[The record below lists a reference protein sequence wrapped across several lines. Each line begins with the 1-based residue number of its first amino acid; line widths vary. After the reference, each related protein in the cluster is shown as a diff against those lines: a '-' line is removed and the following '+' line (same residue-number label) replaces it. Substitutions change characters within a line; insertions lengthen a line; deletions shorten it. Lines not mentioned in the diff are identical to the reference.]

1 MAEAARTPL
10 GNLPVTPETIA
21 GVSIVQKASRPRRRA
36 RPRFG
41 VALAGGGPLGAIYEI
56 GALAALSEALAGI
69 DFNEADVYV
78 GVSAGGFIAAGLAN
92 GITPHEFPR
101 FFIEGDDAS
110 VDHFDPARLLKPAWG
125 EYRARL
131 GGLAPLVASAA
142 YDWLVGGQRLSSTI
156 ARLGRAIPTGL
167 FDGNEIDRYLSHIFS
182 QPGRTND
189 FHALRHKLYLVAT
202 NLDTGAAVTFGAPG
216 HAKVPISTAV
226 QATAALPGLFPPV
239 RIGHSDF
246 VDGALRKTLH
256 ASVALQEDLDLL
268 FCLNPLVPY
277 DAGAGAGGER
287 AHRRPL
293 HKIVD
298 GGLPVVISQTFRSI
312 IHSRLGAGMERYRSD
327 YPQTDILLVEPSRA
341 DAAIF
346 FANLFSY
353 AARRRLCEHAYR
365 KTRRDLW
372 VRRHELAPLLARH
385 GIELRT
391 EVLADR
397 SLSLIKSLGAT
408 EPEANAARSLGQT
421 LDDLERWLR
430 LTHPSALA

>member
-1 MAEAARTPL
+1 MAQLEASLVGSNPAAAEAL
-10 GNLPVTPETIA
+10 A
-21 GVSIVQKASRPRRRA
+21 GVSIVQQATRRKRRA
-36 RPRFG
+36 QPRFG

-56 GALAALSEALAGI
+56 GALAALSEALDGI

-92 GITPHEFPR
+92 GITPHQFPR
-101 FFIEGDDAS
+101 FFIEGDESS

-125 EYRARL
+125 EFRARL
-131 GGLAPLVASAA
+131 ADLPALVASAA
-142 YDWLVGGQRLSSTI
+142 YDWLLGGQKLASTV

-167 FDGNEIDRYLSHIFS
+167 FDGSEIDRYLSDIFS

-189 FHALRHKLYLVAT
+189 FHELRHKLYLVAT
-202 NLDTGAAVTFGAPG
+202 NLDTGASVTFGGHG
-216 HAKVPISTAV
+216 HAAVPISVAV

-239 RIGHSDF
+239 RIGNADY

-256 ASVALQEDLDLL
+256 ASVALEEDLDLL
-268 FCLNPLVPY
+268 FCLNPIVPF
-277 DAGAGAGGER
+277 DASAGAGGER

-293 HKIVD
+293 HKMVD

-312 IHSRLGAGMERYRSD
+312 IHSRLGTGFERYRKD
-327 YPQTDILLVEPSRA
+327 YPQTDILLLEPSRA

-365 KTRRDLW
+365 KTRKDLW

-391 EVLADR
+391 DVLADR
-397 SLSLIKSLGAT
+397 GISLIKSLGGPET
-408 EPEANAARSLGQT
+408 EAGTARNLGQT

-430 LTHPSALA
+430 LTHPAAHS